1 MTDIAGGGLVAQAAR
16 PAPGGAGEGELLMD
30 DDHTA
35 SLLCAWREGD
45 QSALG
50 RLLAQNEDWMRAQ
63 VRRRIARHELHH
75 LLIEE
80 QEIVQEGVSELL
92 RSHLRFVPKNGA
104 QFRQLLWRILNHTLD
119 DELDRRRAQKRDPRR
134 EELRLEDSD
143 LADSFTDQTAPSS
156 DAVLEEDEKQANLLH
171 AMGLLREQDR
181 KIICL
186 RRLEELSF
194 KEIASRLGLSTPDAA
209 RMRFNGAMNRLRAA
223 LRKAEN

>member
-92 RSHLRFVPKNGA
+92 RSPNSLPLVSKNSIEPQHRPVYELAAVPATGFRPCFSGA
-104 QFRQLLWRILNHTLD
+104 
-119 DELDRRRAQKRDPRR
+119 
-134 EELRLEDSD
+134 
-143 LADSFTDQTAPSS
+143 
-156 DAVLEEDEKQANLLH
+156 
-171 AMGLLREQDR
+171 
-181 KIICL
+181 
-186 RRLEELSF
+186 
-194 KEIASRLGLSTPDAA
+194 
-209 RMRFNGAMNRLRAA
+209 RLRNGGSGRFGHEAPA
-223 LRKAEN
+223 RHASPTVGQ